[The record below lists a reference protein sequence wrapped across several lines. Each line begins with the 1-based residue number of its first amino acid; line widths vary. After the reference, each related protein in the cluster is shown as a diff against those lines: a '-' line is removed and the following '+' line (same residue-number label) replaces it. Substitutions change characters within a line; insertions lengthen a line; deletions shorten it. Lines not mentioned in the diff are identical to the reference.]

1 MKGRITLTMI
11 KPYAVNEHHVGEIL
25 ATIEKAGFHIKA
37 MKMVQMPAEKAEIF
51 YEEHR
56 GKPFFNDLVA
66 FMSSGPV
73 VAVMLEKENAV
84 EEFRKL
90 IGSTDPKEAAEGTI
104 RRMFAKDKTRNAIH
118 GSDSDES
125 AQRECRFFFSAMEQ
139 FKQIQP

>member
-11 KPYAVNEHHVGEIL
+11 KPYAVKEHHIGEIL
-25 ATIEKAGFHIKA
+25 AYIEKNGFHIKA
-37 MKMVQMPAEKAEIF
+37 MKMIQLSAEKAEIF

-56 GKPFFNDLVA
+56 EKSFFNDLVV

-73 VAVMLEKENAV
+73 VAVMLEKDNAV
-84 EEFRKL
+84 DDFRKL

-104 RRMFAKDKTRNAIH
+104 RKLFAKDKTHNAIH

-125 AQRECRFFFSAMEQ
+125 AVRESRFFFSGMEQ
-139 FKQIQP
+139 FKLII

>member
-1 MKGRITLTMI
+1 MKGHITLTMI
-11 KPYAVNEHHVGEIL
+11 KPYAVKEHHVGEIL

-37 MKMVQMPAEKAEIF
+37 MKMVQLPAEKAEIF

-56 GKPFFNDLVA
+56 GKPFFDELVA

-84 EEFRKL
+84 EDFRRL

-139 FKQIQP
+139 FKQVEP

>member
-84 EEFRKL
+84 EDFRKL

-139 FKQIQP
+139 FKQVQP